1 MKKIIWI
8 AFAALAAL
16 WTGFVALTLQLANWV
31 LSLIA
36 GSQVPGAAA
45 LGTAQWNPPAWAAPW
60 VDPSWLKGL
69 QESLV
74 WAVQGL
80 NQILP
85 AAGGLGTWISVL
97 GWIFWGFIMAA
108 AGAGADPALA
118 GRQAPAGRTGRRP
131 GGGIMPWLAVTRR
144 RRGHALA
151 ADPR

>member
-1 MKKIIWI
+1 MES
-8 AFAALAAL
+8 
-16 WTGFVALTLQLANWV
+16 T
-31 LSLIA
+31 
-36 GSQVPGAAA
+36 
-45 LGTAQWNPPAWAAPW
+45 AWAAPW

-108 AGAGADPALA
+108 LLVLALILHWLA
-118 GRQAPAGRTGRRP
+118 GKRQQAEQAGGQVV
-131 GGGIMPWLAVTRR
+131 G
-144 RRGHALA
+144 
-151 ADPR
+151 

>member
-85 AAGGLGTWISVL
+85 AA
-97 GWIFWGFIMAA
+97 AA
-108 AGAGADPALA
+108 WAPGSRCWAGSSGVSS
-118 GRQAPAGRTGRRP
+118 
-131 GGGIMPWLAVTRR
+131 W
-144 RRGHALA
+144 
-151 ADPR
+151 PRCWCWR